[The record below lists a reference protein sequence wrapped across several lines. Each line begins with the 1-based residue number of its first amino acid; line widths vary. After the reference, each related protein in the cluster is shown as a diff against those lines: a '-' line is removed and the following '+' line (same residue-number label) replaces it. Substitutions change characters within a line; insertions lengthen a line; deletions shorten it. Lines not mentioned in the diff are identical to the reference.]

1 MLSKIADAIERLPFR
16 QKLRLAPTVAAIAFG
31 LIFVTTLVLGLIVQ
45 RQQSR
50 IQRGYYPAVQL
61 SGQLTEKLEATQR
74 ALQDAASAAD
84 PERLLVADSIRSS
97 FAKALEDAR
106 GNTVLDQKDLD
117 SLGSAYLSYYR
128 MARSTTESM
137 MSGKNGGEAIAG
149 LRQMVA
155 SHKAIKTALEQNRV
169 DNIAQIDRAFSS
181 LRLLQGAVGVATL
194 LLTIACVTVLIWLSR
209 LTGRALAAPVREAVR
224 VADALA
230 VGDVS
235 VGIEVHSDDELGQ
248 LLSSMQQMVLYLR
261 ETAAVAERIGQ
272 GDVNVTIAPRSDR
285 DAFGNALVN
294 MTTYLGDM
302 ARVADEISAGR
313 LDARVEPRGE
323 LDRFGHAFVRMTH
336 SLSELIG
343 DIGSSADAIAVAA
356 TELTE
361 SAQGLSEGATEEAA
375 SVMQTTASLDA
386 LNDSIARTV
395 KEIKQ
400 MEEVAR
406 RGAADA
412 EKSGQAM
419 TVTVGAMAS
428 ITDKVSAINN
438 IAEQTN
444 LLSLNAAIE
453 AARAGVH
460 GRGFAVVAEEVR
472 RLADVSRQTAEEIT
486 DLAARSKATVAQSGQ
501 LLGELVPR
509 IRQTSEVVQAV
520 SASSAEQVQNLEL
533 VGKAMQQV
541 DEVTHR
547 NAAAAQELGAMA
559 EELTAQSE
567 TLQELIRRFR
577 GARSSTDGVIG
588 LVPPARRTR
597 AVVGAA

>member
-1 MLSKIADAIERLPFR
+1 MIANIAGAIERLPFR
-16 QKLRLAPTVAAIAFG
+16 KKIGLAPTVAASALG
-31 LIFVTTLVLGLIVQ
+31 LIFVTTLALGLVVQ

-50 IQRGYYPAVQL
+50 IHGGYYPSVQL
-61 SGQLTEKLEATQR
+61 SGQLTELLVSTQR

-84 PERLLVADSIRSS
+84 PERLVVADSISRV
-97 FAKALEDAR
+97 FATALKSAE
-106 GNTVLDQKDLD
+106 GNAVMDQVTLDL
-117 SLGSAYLSYYR
+117 LGQMYNSYYKL
-128 MARSTTESM
+128 ARATTAAL
-137 MSGKNGGEAIAG
+137 MSGNAG
-149 LRQMVA
+149 TNAGASLREMVA
-155 SHKAIKTALEQNRV
+155 KHNALKTALEQNRQE
-169 DNIAQIDRAFSS
+169 NIKQIDDAFAT
-181 LRLLQGAVGVATL
+181 LKWLQVLGWVATA
-194 LLTIACVTVLIWLSR
+194 LLTFICVAVLVWLSR
-209 LTGRALAAPVREAVR
+209 LTSHAVADPVREAVR

-230 VGDVS
+230 QGDVS
-235 VGIEVHSDDELGQ
+235 VGIESRSDDELGQ
-248 LLSSMQQMVLYLR
+248 LLTSMQQMVLYLR
-261 ETAAVAERIGQ
+261 ETAALAERIGQ
-272 GDVNVTIAPRSDR
+272 GEVDVTITPRSER

-294 MTTYLGDM
+294 MTQYLGDM
-302 ARVADEISAGR
+302 ARVADEISGGR
-313 LDARVEPRGE
+313 LDAQIQPRSE

-343 DIGSSADAIAVAA
+343 DIASSADAIAVAA

-361 SAQGLSEGATEEAA
+361 SAQGLSEGATEEAS

-395 KEIKQ
+395 REIRQ

-412 EKSGQAM
+412 ERSGKAM
-419 TVTVGAMAS
+419 DVTVNAMAS

-453 AARAGVH
+453 AARAGEH

-472 RLADVSRQTAEEIT
+472 RLADVSRDTAEEIT

-501 LLGELVPR
+501 LLDDLVPR
-509 IRQTSEVVQAV
+509 IRQTADIVQAV
-520 SASSAEQVQNLEL
+520 SLSSAEQVQNLEL

-541 DEVTHR
+541 DDVTHR
-547 NAAAAQELGAMA
+547 NAAAAQQLGAMA

-567 TLQELIRRFR
+567 SLQELIRRFR
-577 GARSSTDGVIG
+577 GVRAEGNLPSMLSPRARG
-588 LVPPARRTR
+588 L
-597 AVVGAA
+597 GAATAA